1 MSARQTHT
9 KPTGPI
15 AKKARPRPPKRPK
28 RWYALTMVAAVCIV
42 IVYLGASAHLGP
54 FQSQLMPEQPRRA
67 VQPSALSLDSD
78 ESRTGKIVLQTN
90 PEQCELM
97 KFDNDT
103 GRVIEDLKPCDNNV
117 VLDEHGRPLP
127 MGTIHRLDAISR
139 SFFGR

>member
-1 MSARQTHT
+1 MRALQTHT
-9 KPTGPI
+9 KPTGAM

-28 RWYALTMVAAVCIV
+28 RWYALATVVAVCIV
-42 IVYLGASAHLGP
+42 IVYLGASALLGP
-54 FQSQLMPEQPRRA
+54 FQSQRMLEQPRRA
-67 VQPSALSLDSD
+67 AGPSALSLDSD

-90 PEQCELM
+90 PDQCELM

-103 GRVIEDLKPCDNNV
+103 GRVIEGLKPCDNNV
-117 VLDEHGRPLP
+117 ILDEHGRPLP